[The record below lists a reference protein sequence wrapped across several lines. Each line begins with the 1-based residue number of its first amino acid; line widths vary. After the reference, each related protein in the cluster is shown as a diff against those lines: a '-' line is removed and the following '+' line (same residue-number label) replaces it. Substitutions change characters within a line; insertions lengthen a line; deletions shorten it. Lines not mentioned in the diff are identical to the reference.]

1 MPDRTSVSSTSSTS
15 SNWTPGARRS
25 SLESPTNTFPFLN
38 QDIEDSRKKEAEN
51 TSVDTN
57 TNTSITNRPET
68 PEQKVQQLPFNGQ
81 WPFSRRS
88 SQSSSMFAMEDKHWI
103 KHYSKRSGKRKPS
116 LVNQISN
123 TAEQSGEKSSK
134 NQTSLLNHSP
144 HKGRKG
150 KEGLDISALQKSIYG
165 PRSFLRSRKDS
176 FGIFGSSI
184 PQSLVN
190 NQMINGFGA
199 ASLAFAKLSKV
210 RSPLDSKFNTNLM
223 SADDTWSILETEV
236 CTLYNWESLHYTIE
250 DLNGILVL
258 HLQSCVR
265 ERTMDLF
272 TSHLDSLFPKAT
284 NKLSESL
291 FLIPEEYFLSKLLE
305 IWPFFL
311 SSILPYIEGIFLP
324 IKTKIFDSQEKAL
337 LPYEINEYCHT
348 NREKL
353 NVQRLMLTS
362 FRDCMILPA
371 ADCIQRIIQK
381 QSETLAR
388 SDHLSGVYARLFQ
401 ILSMLASVHSNDQH
415 EKELVKLASKVR
427 SLLIVHE

>member
-25 SLESPTNTFPFLN
+25 SLESPTNNFPFLN
-38 QDIEDSRKKEAEN
+38 QDIEDLRKKEGEN
-51 TSVDTN
+51 TSFDTN
-57 TNTSITNRPET
+57 TSFANRPET

-81 WPFSRRS
+81 WPFNRRS
-88 SQSSSMFAMEDKHWI
+88 SQSSSMLAMEDKHWT
-103 KHYSKRSGKRKPS
+103 KQNSKKSGKTKPLS
-116 LVNQISN
+116 VNQHSN
-123 TAEQSGEKSSK
+123 NGEQSSEKGSK
-134 NQTSLLNHSP
+134 SQTSLLSYSP
-144 HKGRKG
+144 HKSRKG

-165 PRSFLRSRKDS
+165 PRNFLRSRKDS

-210 RSPLDSKFNTNLM
+210 RSPLDSKFNTNSM
-223 SADDTWSILETEV
+223 SADDTWSILESEV

-291 FLIPEEYFLSKLLE
+291 FPIPEEYFLSKLLE
-305 IWPFFL
+305 IWLFFL

-324 IKTKIFDSQEKAL
+324 IKTKLFDSQEKAL

-348 NREKL
+348 NREKF

-362 FRDCMILPA
+362 FRDYMILPA
-371 ADCIQRIIQK
+371 IDRIQRIIQK
-381 QSETLAR
+381 QSETLA
-388 SDHLSGVYARLFQ
+388 SSEHLPGVYARLFQ

-415 EKELVKLASKVR
+415 EKDLIKLASKVR

>member
-15 SNWTPGARRS
+15 SNWTPGARKS
-25 SLESPTNTFPFLN
+25 SLESPTNIFPFFN
-38 QDIEDSRKKEAEN
+38 QDLEDTKRKETEN
-51 TSVDTN
+51 TGTDTN
-57 TNTSITNRPET
+57 TLITNRPET
-68 PEQKVQQLPFNGQ
+68 PEQQKNQQFPFNGQ

-88 SQSSSMFAMEDKHWI
+88 SQSSSMLTMEDKHWV
-103 KHYSKRSGKRKPS
+103 KPSKRSGKTKPS
-116 LVNQISN
+116 SSVSQFSN
-123 TAEQSGEKSSK
+123 NVDQLGEKNSK
-134 NQTSLLNHSP
+134 NQTSLLNISP
-144 HKGRKG
+144 HKNRKA

-199 ASLAFAKLSKV
+199 ASFAFAKLSKV
-210 RSPLDSKFNTNLM
+210 RSPLDSKFNANSM
-223 SADDTWSILETEV
+223 SADDTWSVLESEV
-236 CTLYNWESLHYTIE
+236 FTLYNLEKLHYTVE

-284 NKLSESL
+284 SKLSESL
-291 FLIPEEYFLSKLLE
+291 SPIPEEVFLSKLLE
-305 IWPFFL
+305 IWLFFL

-324 IKTKIFDSQEKAL
+324 IKTKLFDIQEKAL
-337 LPYEINEYCHT
+337 LPYEINEFCST

-353 NVQRLMLTS
+353 NVQRLMLTA
-362 FRDCMILPA
+362 FRDYMILPA
-371 ADCIQRIIQK
+371 TDRIQRIINK
-381 QSETLAR
+381 QSETSAR
-388 SDHLSGVYARLFQ
+388 SDQLTSAYARLFQ
-401 ILSMLASVHSNDQH
+401 VLSMLASIHSNDQY
-415 EKELVKLASKVR
+415 EKELVNLASKVR
-427 SLLIVHE
+427 SLLTVS